1 MERAAGAKSSV
12 RGQIQAYG
20 IQEQDR
26 FRIRKNDIYKGPIY
40 YQQPPGAYHLD
51 NTSIEGAEQLK
62 YFERLNRSMQKDQVR
77 YDNHNN
83 NQYQK

>member
-1 MERAAGAKSSV
+1 MERAAGTKSSV

-40 YQQPPGAYHLD
+40 Y
-51 NTSIEGAEQLK
+51 
-62 YFERLNRSMQKDQVR
+62 
-77 YDNHNN
+77 
-83 NQYQK
+83 